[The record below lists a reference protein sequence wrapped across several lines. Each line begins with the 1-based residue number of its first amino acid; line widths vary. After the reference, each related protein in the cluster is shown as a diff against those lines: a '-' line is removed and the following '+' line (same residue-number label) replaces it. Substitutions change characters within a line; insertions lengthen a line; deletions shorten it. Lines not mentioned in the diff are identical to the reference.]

1 MTIFGAQNL
10 DKHYKRKS
18 IKLQYWRS
26 QKHSRKSLE
35 TDSSGHVCV
44 THHGFTDHSY
54 CWSISRLLRH
64 THTHTHKETQTLT
77 HTHTQVC
84 VNVTGDYQ
92 TSDPLIMIRL
102 DVSDSVF
109 SSYTWNIVS
118 HTHTHT
124 RHQLTLIRSQ
134 LWKCYM
140 LFLAVWIL

>member
-26 QKHSRKSLE
+26 QKKHSRKSLE

-64 THTHTHKETQTLT
+64 THTHTHSYAG
-77 HTHTQVC
+77 VC
-84 VNVTGDYQ
+84 ERDRWL
-92 TSDPLIMIRL
+92 SDVWSTYYDPARCLRQC
-102 DVSDSVF
+102 V
-109 SSYTWNIVS
+109 
-118 HTHTHT
+118 
-124 RHQLTLIRSQ
+124 QLLH
-134 LWKCYM
+134 M
-140 LFLAVWIL
+140 